1 MTLPRSISTH
11 NPWIY
16 DNPWIFN
23 GQVFNSS
30 DISDYFGFVYCIINK
45 TNGKRYIGR
54 KYFYTKRKNEK
65 KKESNW
71 KNYYGSSA
79 ILKEDIEKLGSDNFE
94 RQILSLHK
102 TKGAVNYSEIEEQ
115 ILRRVIQDESYYN
128 ISIAG
133 KYSNVNLLDSDY
145 NTKLHSDD
153 WCEIHSKFMTIY
165 NNSHRWINN
174 GEKNKKIPNDEALP
188 DGWFEGRFVSDELK
202 KAHSEKIKEKW
213 RSGAYNERDII
224 STRKPLT
231 EEKRKKLQEANR
243 GEKNPRFGKKNS
255 IKHTESIIASVK
267 GTIWVTDG
275 TENKRINPSELDEYL
290 TRGFRRGQSQTKKD
304 KRPL

>member
-30 DISDYFGFVYCIINK
+30 DIFDYFGFVYCIINK

-79 ILKEDIEKLGSDNFE
+79 ILKEDIEKLGSANFE

-102 TKGAVNYSEIEEQ
+102 TKGGVNYSEIEEQ

-133 KYSNVNLLDSDY
+133 KYSNLNLLDSSY

-174 GEKNKKIPNDEALP
+174 GEKNKKIPNDETLP
-188 DGWFEGRFVSDELK
+188 DEWFEGRFVPDELK
-202 KAHSEKIKEKW
+202 KSHSEKIKEKW

-255 IKHTESIIASVK
+255 IQHIESIIASVK
-267 GTIWVTDG
+267 GTIWVTNG
-275 TENKRINPSELDEYL
+275 TENKRVVPSELDEYL
-290 TRGFRRGQSQTKKD
+290 TRGFRRGQTQTKKD
-304 KRPL
+304 KTTL